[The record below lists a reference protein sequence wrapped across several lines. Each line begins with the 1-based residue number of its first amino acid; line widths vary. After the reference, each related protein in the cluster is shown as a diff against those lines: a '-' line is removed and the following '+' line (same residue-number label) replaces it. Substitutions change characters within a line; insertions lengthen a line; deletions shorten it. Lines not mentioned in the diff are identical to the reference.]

1 MQHSLLRAGEVGT
14 YRGALADET
23 TASVAGNST
32 GSPIPA
38 GFAFAAIHHG
48 VTATACEGE
57 ERVRSRGRRAGMPGG
72 GRLDPGSRG
81 HAVLTCIARSAL
93 AFVVVDPLHAVLGAA
108 GVAGVGQALVDIS
121 LAALPYKAR
130 GADAAVATYPI
141 LALAIVKALGPQGDR
156 IKERAA
162 VIHIDLTVH
171 P

>member
-1 MQHSLLRAGEVGT
+1 MKPLPVLL
-14 YRGALADET
+14 
-23 TASVAGNST
+23 
-32 GSPIPA
+32 
-38 GFAFAAIHHG
+38 
-48 VTATACEGE
+48 ATAQVPPFLQGLPLQPSTTVSQRRPAEGE
-57 ERVRSRGRRAGMPGG
+57 EGVRSRGRRARGWGRPGAAGLSAG
-72 GRLDPGSRG
+72 GER
-81 HAVLTCIARSAL
+81 AAALTCVARPAL

-108 GVAGVGQALVDIS
+108 GVAGVGQALVDVS

-141 LALAIVKALGPQGDR
+141 RALAIVKALGPQGDG